1 VSLLEPAVAAVVA
14 VLVLHEQ
21 LSPLGWTGLAL
32 LLASLVITGATS
44 PKRPR
49 GPGDRPTDAGERA
62 VSATGPSTRL
72 R

>member
-1 VSLLEPAVAAVVA
+1 MSLLEPAVAAVVA
-14 VLVLHEQ
+14 VLVLHGQ

-44 PKRPR
+44 PKHPG
-49 GPGDRPTDAGERA
+49 GPGDQPSDVRERA